1 MKRTVDWKVIPVTY
15 RNSAMLFLSGLGFV
29 KVQRGKLQI
38 VVIVSQYIAIC
49 HLIFGTYLTRRLHC
63 QEIIFFFN
71 SLQSLYR
78 MISLING

>member
-49 HLIFGTYLTRRLHC
+49 HLIFGKYLTRRLHC
-63 QEIIFFFN
+63 QNFYN
-71 SLQSLYR
+71 WLQSLYR